1 MKQVLF
7 IVCILFFVGCTTQQ
21 VTQSNNL
28 AYVIGCQVLKDSL
41 VCENLQIIPEVPADT
56 LDTTET
62 TVKPEE
68 KKKKG
73 LISLIILYI
82 FELFSFK

>member
-1 MKQVLF
+1 MKHLLF
-7 IVCILFFVGCTTQQ
+7 ISCIVLLLGCTAQQ

-28 AYVIGCQVLKDSL
+28 AYIIGCQVLKDSL
-41 VCENLQIIPEVPADT
+41 VCENLQIIEETQKDSVITAETQANFPA
-56 LDTTET
+56 
-62 TVKPEE
+62 